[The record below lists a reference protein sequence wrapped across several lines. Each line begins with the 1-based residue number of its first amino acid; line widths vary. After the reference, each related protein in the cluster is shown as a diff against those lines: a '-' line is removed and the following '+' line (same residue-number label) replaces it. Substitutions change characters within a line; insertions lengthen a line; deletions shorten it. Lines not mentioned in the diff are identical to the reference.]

1 MKFIT
6 LLLFEISKAKSV
18 LRNGREESTVKKTQM
33 VLYFALTLMVHAAMA
48 HAQSLPKIRVAY
60 TSIGI
65 QFDPVYIMKE
75 LDLPRKY
82 GVDAEILFVPVSS
95 RAIQAALAGEIQFIT
110 SGGVANINA
119 NVNGADFVGLTAT
132 LNTFVFKILARP
144 ELKKPEQLKGK
155 KVGISRL
162 GGASDFSIRYALT
175 HWGLVPDKD
184 VAIIQVGGEP
194 EEVMALQ
201 NKAVDAVILS
211 EPFATVATR
220 AGASVLAD
228 LSQLGVPYT
237 MHGFGARKS
246 FIQAN
251 RDVVIRFMKAY
262 LEGIYVFKTKKNV
275 ALNVLKKYTRLDDL
289 SLVQVAYDEMSQR
302 LIRRVPYP
310 DREGIQTIIDQLA
323 KTRPQMKNLNPADFI
338 DPSILKEID
347 DSGFVK
353 KLYGN

>member
-1 MKFIT
+1 MSRVKRLVICLAFIV
-6 LLLFEISKAKSV
+6 A
-18 LRNGREESTVKKTQM
+18 
-33 VLYFALTLMVHAAMA
+33 FATTALG
-48 HAQSLPKIRVAY
+48 QSLPKVRAAY

-75 LDLPRKY
+75 LDLPRKQ
-82 GVDAEILFVPVSS
+82 GLDVDVLFVPVSS

-119 NVNGADFVGLTAT
+119 NVTGADFVGLTAT
-132 LNTFVFKILARP
+132 LSTFVFKIIASP
-144 ELKKPEQLKGK
+144 ELKKPEQLRGK

-175 HWGLVPDKD
+175 RWGLVPDKD
-184 VAIIQVGGEP
+184 VAIIQVGGEQ
-194 EEVMALQ
+194 EEVLALQ

-220 AGASVLAD
+220 AGASMLVD

-246 FIQAN
+246 YIQAN
-251 RDVVIRFMKAY
+251 RDITIRFMKAY
-262 LEGIYVFKTKKNV
+262 LEGIYVFKTNKDI

-289 SLVQVAYDEMSQR
+289 SLVQTSYEEMSQR
-302 LIRRVPYP
+302 LIRRVPHP

-323 KTRPQMKNLNPADFI
+323 KTRPQMKNLNPSDFI
-338 DPSILKEID
+338 DPSILKEIE
-347 DSGFVK
+347 DSGFIK

>member
-1 MKFIT
+1 M
-6 LLLFEISKAKSV
+6 
-18 LRNGREESTVKKTQM
+18 KKTQM

>member
-1 MKFIT
+1 M
-6 LLLFEISKAKSV
+6 
-18 LRNGREESTVKKTQM
+18 LRVKRLAICLAF
-33 VLYFALTLMVHAAMA
+33 VAAVFADQ
-48 HAQSLPKIRVAY
+48 AQGQGVPKIRAAY

-95 RAIQAALAGEIQFIT
+95 RAVQAALAGEIQFIT
-110 SGGVANINA
+110 SAGVANINA
-119 NVNGADFVGLTAT
+119 NISGGDFVGLTAT
-132 LNTFVFKILARP
+132 LNTFVFKIMANPALN
-144 ELKKPEQLKGK
+144 KPEMLKGK

-175 HWGLVPDKD
+175 RWGLVPDRD
-184 VAIIQVGGEP
+184 VAIIQVGGEQ
-194 EEVMALQ
+194 EEVLALQ
-201 NKAVDAVILS
+201 NKAVDAVVLS
-211 EPFATVATR
+211 EPFATLVKR
-220 AGASVLAD
+220 SGFVVLAD
-228 LSQLGVPYT
+228 LSQLGVAYS

-251 RDVVIRFMKAY
+251 RDVAIRFMKAY
-262 LEGIYVFKTKKNV
+262 LEGIYVFKTNKNL
-275 ALNVLKKYTRLDDL
+275 ALNVLKKFTRLDDL
-289 SLVQVAYDEMSQR
+289 SLVQDPYDEMSQR

-323 KTRPQMKNLNPADFI
+323 KSRPQMKSLNPGDFI
-338 DPSILKEID
+338 DPTILKEIE

-353 KLYGN
+353 QLYGN

>member
-1 MKFIT
+1 M
-6 LLLFEISKAKSV
+6 
-18 LRNGREESTVKKTQM
+18 LRVKR
-33 VLYFALTLMVHAAMA
+33 FAICLALIIVVAFADAAQ
-48 HAQSLPKIRVAY
+48 AQSLPKVRAAY

-65 QFDPVYIMKE
+65 QFDPFYIMKE

-82 GVDAEILFVPVSS
+82 GLDAEVLFVPVSS
-95 RAIQAALAGEIQFIT
+95 RAVQAALAGELQFIT

-119 NVNGADFVGLTAT
+119 NVTGADFTGLTAT
-132 LNTFVFKILARP
+132 LNTFVFKIIANP
-144 ELKKPEQLKGK
+144 ELKKPEDLKGR

-184 VAIIQVGGEP
+184 VALIQVGGES
-194 EEVMALQ
+194 EEVLALQ

-211 EPFATVATR
+211 EPFATVARR
-220 AGASVLAD
+220 AGAIMLAD
-228 LSQLGVPYT
+228 LSQLGVRYT
-237 MHGFGARKS
+237 MHGIGVRKS
-246 FIQAN
+246 YIKAN
-251 RDVVIRFMKAY
+251 RDIVVRFMKAY
-262 LEGIYVFKTKKNV
+262 LEGIYVFKTNKEV

-289 SLVQVAYDEMSQR
+289 SLVQVSYDEMSQR

-310 DREGIQTIIDQLA
+310 EAEGIQTIIDQLA
-323 KTRPQMKNLNPADFI
+323 KTRPQMKNLNPNDFI
-338 DPSILKEID
+338 DPTILKEIE

>member
-1 MKFIT
+1 MPRVMRLVICFAFIV
-6 LLLFEISKAKSV
+6 A
-18 LRNGREESTVKKTQM
+18 
-33 VLYFALTLMVHAAMA
+33 FADAA
-48 HAQSLPKIRVAY
+48 QGQNLPKVRAAY

-82 GVDAEILFVPVSS
+82 GLDVEMLFVPVSS

-119 NVNGADFVGLTAT
+119 NVTGADFVGLTAT
-132 LNTFVFKILARP
+132 LNTFVFKVIASP

-162 GGASDFSIRYALT
+162 GGASDFSIRYALGR
-175 HWGLVPDKD
+175 WGLVPDKD
-184 VAIIQVGGEP
+184 VAIIQVGGEQ
-194 EEVMALQ
+194 EEVLALQ

-211 EPFATVATR
+211 EPFATLAIR
-220 AGASVLAD
+220 AGASMLAD

-251 RDVVIRFMKAY
+251 RDVIIRFMKAY
-262 LEGIYVFKTKKNV
+262 LEGIYVFKTNKDV

-289 SLVQVAYDEMSQR
+289 SLVQTSYEEMSQR
-302 LIRRVPYP
+302 LIRRVPHP

-323 KTRPQMKNLNPADFI
+323 KTRPQMKNLNPSDFI
-338 DPSILKEID
+338 DPSILKEIE
-347 DSGFVK
+347 DSGFIK

>member
-1 MKFIT
+1 MMRLRKLVICF
-6 LLLFEISKAKSV
+6 SV
-18 LRNGREESTVKKTQM
+18 IVT
-33 VLYFALTLMVHAAMA
+33 FATS
-48 HAQSLPKIRVAY
+48 AQGQNLPKVRAAY

-75 LDLPRKY
+75 LDLSRKY

-95 RAIQAALAGEIQFIT
+95 RAVQAALAGEIQFIT
-110 SGGVANINA
+110 SAGVANINA
-119 NVNGADFVGLTAT
+119 NISGADFTGLTAT
-132 LNTFVFKILARP
+132 LNTFVFKIIGSP
-144 ELKKPEQLKGK
+144 EIKKPEMLKGK

-175 HWGLVPDKD
+175 RWGLVPDKD
-184 VAIIQVGGEP
+184 VAIIQVGGEQ
-194 EEVMALQ
+194 EEVLALQ
-201 NKAVDAVILS
+201 NKAVDAVVLS
-211 EPFATVATR
+211 EPFATLAIR
-220 AGASVLAD
+220 QGAAVVAD
-228 LSQLGVPYT
+228 LSQLGVVYS

-251 RDVVIRFMKAY
+251 RDVTIRFMKAY
-262 LEGIYVFKTKKNV
+262 LEGIFVFKTNKDV

-289 SLVQVAYDEMSQR
+289 SLVQVAYEEMSQR

-323 KTRPQMKNLNPADFI
+323 KTRPQMKNLNPNDFI
-338 DPSILKEID
+338 DPSILKEIE

>member
-1 MKFIT
+1 MLRLRKLVICF
-6 LLLFEISKAKSV
+6 SV
-18 LRNGREESTVKKTQM
+18 IVT
-33 VLYFALTLMVHAAMA
+33 FAAA
-48 HAQSLPKIRVAY
+48 AQGQNLPKVRAAY

-82 GVDAEILFVPVSS
+82 GLDVDVLFVPVSS

-119 NVNGADFVGLTAT
+119 NATGADFVGLTAT
-132 LNTFVFKILARP
+132 LSTFVFKVIANP

-162 GGASDFSIRYALT
+162 GGASDFSIRYALGR
-175 HWGLVPDKD
+175 WGLVPDKD
-184 VAIIQVGGEP
+184 VAIMQVGGEQ
-194 EEVMALQ
+194 EEVLALQ

-211 EPFATVATR
+211 EPFATLAIR
-220 AGASVLAD
+220 AGASMLAD

-246 FIQAN
+246 FIRAN
-251 RDVVIRFMKAY
+251 RDVTIRFMKAY
-262 LEGIYVFKTKKNV
+262 LEGIYVFKTNKDV

-289 SLVQVAYDEMSQR
+289 SLVQTSYEEMSQR

-323 KTRPQMKNLNPADFI
+323 KTRPQMKNLNPSDFI
-338 DPSILKEID
+338 DPSILKEIE
-347 DSGFVK
+347 DSGFIK

>member
-1 MKFIT
+1 
-6 LLLFEISKAKSV
+6 
-18 LRNGREESTVKKTQM
+18 LRLRRFAIC
-33 VLYFALTLMVHAAMA
+33 FALVVMISASVA
-48 HAQSLPKIRVAY
+48 HALPLPKIRAAY

-82 GVDAEILFVPVSS
+82 GVAAEILFVPVSS

-119 NVNGADFVGLTAT
+119 NVTGADFTGLTAT
-132 LNTFVFKILARP
+132 LNTFVFKIIANP
-144 ELKKPEQLKGK
+144 ELKKPENLKGK

-162 GGASDFSIRYALT
+162 GGASDFSIRYALS

-194 EEVMALQ
+194 EEVLALQ

-220 AGASVLAD
+220 AGATVLAD

-237 MHGFGARKS
+237 MHGFGVRKS
-246 FIQAN
+246 FIRAN

-262 LEGIYVFKTKKNV
+262 LEGIYVFKTNKEL

-302 LIRRVPYP
+302 LIRRVPHP

-323 KTRPQMKNLNPADFI
+323 KTRPQMKNLNPSDFI
-338 DPSILKEID
+338 DPTILKEIE

>member
-1 MKFIT
+1 MSRVKRLVLCFAFSIT
-6 LLLFEISKAKSV
+6 F
-18 LRNGREESTVKKTQM
+18 T
-33 VLYFALTLMVHAAMA
+33 AAVQG
-48 HAQSLPKIRVAY
+48 QSMPKVRAAY

-95 RAIQAALAGEIQFIT
+95 RAVQAALAGEIQFIT
-110 SGGVANINA
+110 SAGVANINA
-119 NVNGADFVGLTAT
+119 NMSGADFVGLTAT
-132 LNTFVFKILARP
+132 LNTFVFKIIASP

-175 HWGLVPDKD
+175 RWGLVPDKD
-184 VAIIQVGGEP
+184 VAIIQVGGEQ
-194 EEVMALQ
+194 EEVLALQ
-201 NKAVDAVILS
+201 NKAVDAVVLS
-211 EPFATVATR
+211 EPFASLAIR
-220 AGASVLAD
+220 SGAAVLAD
-228 LSQLGVPYT
+228 LSQLGVTYS

-262 LEGIYVFKTKKNV
+262 LEGIYVFKTNKDV

-289 SLVQVAYDEMSQR
+289 SLVQTAYDEMSQR

-323 KTRPQMKNLNPADFI
+323 KTRPQMKNLNPGDFI
-338 DPSILKEID
+338 DATILKEIE
-347 DSGFVK
+347 DSGFIK

>member
-1 MKFIT
+1 MMRLRKLVICF
-6 LLLFEISKAKSV
+6 SV
-18 LRNGREESTVKKTQM
+18 IVT
-33 VLYFALTLMVHAAMA
+33 FAAV
-48 HAQSLPKIRVAY
+48 AQGQNLPKVRAAY

-75 LDLPRKY
+75 LDLSRKY

-95 RAIQAALAGEIQFIT
+95 RAVQAALAGEIQFIT
-110 SGGVANINA
+110 SAGVANINA
-119 NVNGADFVGLTAT
+119 NISGADFTGLTAT
-132 LNTFVFKILARP
+132 LNTFVFKIIGSP
-144 ELKKPEQLKGK
+144 EIKKPEMLKGK

-175 HWGLVPDKD
+175 RWGLVPDKD
-184 VAIIQVGGEP
+184 VAIIQVGGEQ
-194 EEVMALQ
+194 EEVLALQ
-201 NKAVDAVILS
+201 NKAVDAVVLS
-211 EPFATVATR
+211 EPFATLAIR
-220 AGASVLAD
+220 QGAAVVAD
-228 LSQLGVPYT
+228 LSQLGVVYS

-251 RDVVIRFMKAY
+251 RDVTIRFMKAY
-262 LEGIYVFKTKKNV
+262 LEGIFVFKTNKDV

-289 SLVQVAYDEMSQR
+289 SLVQVAYEEMSQR

-323 KTRPQMKNLNPADFI
+323 KTRPQMKNLNPNDFI
-338 DPSILKEID
+338 DPSILKEIE

>member
-1 MKFIT
+1 MPRVMRLVI
-6 LLLFEISKAKSV
+6 
-18 LRNGREESTVKKTQM
+18 G
-33 VLYFALTLMVHAAMA
+33 FALIVALADV
-48 HAQSLPKIRVAY
+48 AQGQNLPKVRAAY

-82 GVDAEILFVPVSS
+82 GLDVDMLFVPVSS

-119 NVNGADFVGLTAT
+119 NVTGADFVGLTAT
-132 LNTFVFKILARP
+132 LSTFVFKVIASP
-144 ELKKPEQLKGK
+144 ELKKPEQLRGK

-162 GGASDFSIRYALT
+162 GGASDFSIRYALGR
-175 HWGLVPDKD
+175 WGLVPDKD
-184 VAIIQVGGEP
+184 VAIIQVGGEQ
-194 EEVMALQ
+194 EEVLALQ

-211 EPFATVATR
+211 EPFATACHTGGR
-220 AGASVLAD
+220 FCACD

-246 FIQAN
+246 FIRAN
-251 RDVVIRFMKAY
+251 RDVTIRFMKAY
-262 LEGIYVFKTKKNV
+262 LGGIYVFKTNKDV

-289 SLVQVAYDEMSQR
+289 SLVQTSYEEMSQR

-323 KTRPQMKNLNPADFI
+323 KTRPQMKNLNPSDFI
-338 DPSILKEID
+338 DPSILKEIE

>member
-1 MKFIT
+1 MSGVKST
-6 LLLFEISKAKSV
+6 LMALVCALLFA
-18 LRNGREESTVKKTQM
+18 G
-33 VLYFALTLMVHAAMA
+33 HARG
-48 HAQSLPKIRVAY
+48 QNLPKVRAAY

-82 GVDAEILFVPVSS
+82 GLDVDVLFVPVSS

-119 NVNGADFVGLTAT
+119 NVTGADFVGLTAT
-132 LNTFVFKILARP
+132 LNTFVFKVMASA

-155 KVGISRL
+155 KIGISRL

-175 HWGLVPDKD
+175 HWGLVPEKD
-184 VAIIQVGGEP
+184 VALIQVGGEP
-194 EEVMALQ
+194 EEVLALQ

-211 EPFATVATR
+211 EPFATVARR
-220 AGASVLAD
+220 AGASLVAD
-228 LSQLGVPYT
+228 LSQLGVAYT

-246 FIQAN
+246 YIQAN
-251 RDVVIRFMKAY
+251 RDATIRFMKAY
-262 LEGIYVFKTKKNV
+262 LEGIYIFKTNKDT
-275 ALNVLKKYTRLDDL
+275 ALKVLKKYTRLDDMA
-289 SLVQVAYDEMSQR
+289 LVQTSYDEMSQR

-310 DREGIQTIIDQLA
+310 DRDGIQTIIDQLA
-323 KTRPQMKNLNPADFI
+323 KTRPQMKNLNPGDFI
-338 DPSILKEID
+338 DPSILKEIE

>member
-1 MKFIT
+1 MFK
-6 LLLFEISKAKSV
+6 LARAALFVFLIGIS
-18 LRNGREESTVKKTQM
+18 
-33 VLYFALTLMVHAAMA
+33 AARV
-48 HAQSLPKIRVAY
+48 QGQNLPKVRAAY

-82 GVDAEILFVPVSS
+82 GLDTEILFVPVSS

-119 NVNGADFVGLTAT
+119 NVTGADFTGLTAT
-132 LNTFVFKILARP
+132 LNTFVFKIIANP
-144 ELKKPEQLKGK
+144 EIKKPENLKGK

-162 GGASDFSIRYALT
+162 GGASDFSIRYALN
-175 HWGLVPDKD
+175 HWGLTPEKD
-184 VAIIQVGGEP
+184 VALIQVGGEP
-194 EEVMALQ
+194 EEVLALQ

-211 EPFATVATR
+211 EPFATLARRT
-220 AGASVLAD
+220 GAVMLAD
-228 LSQLGVPYT
+228 LSQLGAAYT
-237 MHGFGARKS
+237 MHGFGVRKS
-246 FIQAN
+246 FIRAN

-262 LEGIYVFKTKKNV
+262 LEGIYVFKTNKEV
-275 ALNVLKKYTRLDDL
+275 ALNVLKKYTKIDDL
-289 SLVQVAYDEMSQR
+289 SLVQVSYDEMAQR

-338 DPSILKEID
+338 DPSILKEIE

>member
-1 MKFIT
+1 MSRVKRFAICFAFIVVA
-6 LLLFEISKAKSV
+6 SA
-18 LRNGREESTVKKTQM
+18 G
-33 VLYFALTLMVHAAMA
+33 AAQ
-48 HAQSLPKIRVAY
+48 AQSLPKVRAAY

-82 GVDAEILFVPVSS
+82 GLDAEVLFVPVSS
-95 RAIQAALAGEIQFIT
+95 RAVQAALAGEIQFIT

-119 NVNGADFVGLTAT
+119 NVMGADFTGLTAT
-132 LNTFVFKILARP
+132 LNTFVFKVIANP
-144 ELKKPEQLKGK
+144 ELKKPENLKGK

-184 VAIIQVGGEP
+184 VALIQVGGEP
-194 EEVMALQ
+194 EEVLALQ

-211 EPFATVATR
+211 EPFATVARR
-220 AGASVLAD
+220 AGAVVLAD

-237 MHGFGARKS
+237 MHGFGVRKS
-246 FIQAN
+246 YIKAN
-251 RDVVIRFMKAY
+251 RDVVVRFMKAY
-262 LEGIYVFKTKKNV
+262 LEGIYVFKTNKEV

-302 LIRRVPYP
+302 LIRRVPHP

-323 KTRPQMKNLNPADFI
+323 KTRPQMKNLNPSDFI
-338 DPSILKEID
+338 DPTILKEIE